1 MMTQKRIALTG
12 GIATGKSTV
21 TGFLAEAGAQIIDAD
36 IIAHELMQ
44 PCKPAW
50 RAIVSHF
57 GTHVLLPDQRL
68 DRQRLGD
75 IIFNNSDEK
84 AVLDAITHPL
94 VFHTLDKRYAEI
106 RAANPDAVIIH
117 DIPLL
122 IETGMAETFDVV
134 ILVYVPMDVQLQRL
148 MRRNGFS
155 EAEAI
160 ARVRSQMP
168 IDEKKHHATHVI
180 DNQGDLETTRKKAAA
195 VLASLKPEGRHKT
208 AL

>member
-1 MMTQKRIALTG
+1 MTQKRIALTG

-21 TGFLAEAGAQIIDAD
+21 AGFMAEAGAQIIDAD

-44 PCKPAW
+44 PGKPAW
-50 RAIVSHF
+50 RAIVAHF

-68 DRQRLGD
+68 DRQTLGD
-75 IIFNNSDEK
+75 IIFNDPDEK

-94 VFHTLDKRYAEI
+94 VFQTMDTQHAEI
-106 RAANPDAVIIH
+106 QAVHPDAVIIH

-122 IETGMAETFDVV
+122 VETGRVETFDAV
-134 ILVYVPMDVQLQRL
+134 ILVYIPMEVQLQRL
-148 MRRNGFS
+148 MARNGFS
-155 EAEAI
+155 QAEAI

-180 DNQGDLETTRKKAAA
+180 DNQGDLETTRKKTGA
-195 VLASLKPEGRHKT
+195 VLAALKQEGRHRT
-208 AL
+208 AR